1 MFKRASL
8 YSRPMRPIAAALVI
22 VASTV
27 LLAACAEKM
36 PDRLALDPAGP
47 FKMQKKGQSETLQVA
62 AFVGKMPYVKAVP
75 AVWSSSDASVAIVD
89 DKGKVSATGSGKA
102 TISSSAWGLTSTA
115 EVNVVI
121 VGSVEV
127 QNDVPKPFKL
137 NAKPWPL
144 KVTVK
149 DDKGNVIDKPLVR
162 YKALNYCVEVSD
174 DGVLAPLADGDC
186 DVVIES
192 ADQST
197 KIKIETR
204 G

>member
-1 MFKRASL
+1 MRAFAL
-8 YSRPMRPIAAALVI
+8 ALALIA
-22 VASTV
+22 S
-27 LLAACAEKM
+27 ACAEKM

-75 AVWSSSDASVAIVD
+75 AEWSSSDTSVATVD
-89 DKGKVSATGSGKA
+89 DKGKVSATGSGKT
-102 TISSSAWGLTSTA
+102 TITSTAWGLSTTA
-115 EVNVVI
+115 DVTVVI

-127 QNDVPKPFKL
+127 VNDVPKPFKL

-149 DDKGNVIDKPLVR
+149 DDKGNVIEKPLVR

-174 DGVLAPLADGDC
+174 DGVLSPLADGEC

-192 ADQST
+192 ADKSA
-197 KIKIETR
+197 KIKIETK

>member
-1 MFKRASL
+1 MRAFAL
-8 YSRPMRPIAAALVI
+8 ALVL
-22 VASTV
+22 VAS
-27 LLAACAEKM
+27 ACAEKA
-36 PDRLALDPAGP
+36 PDRLALDPGGP

-75 AVWSSSDASVAIVD
+75 AQWSSSDPSVVTVD

-102 TISSSAWGLTSTA
+102 TVSCTAWGLTTTA
-115 EVNVVI
+115 DVDVVI

-127 QNDVPKPFKL
+127 KNDIPKPLKL

-149 DDKGNVIDKPLVR
+149 DDKGNVIEKPLVR

-174 DGVLAPLADGDC
+174 DGVLSPLADGEC

-192 ADQST
+192 ADKSAKVT
-197 KIKIETR
+197 VETR